1 MRPWREVLLAFE
13 DEKLV
18 LVQGLL
24 DDGEVGGGGGGVMV
38 STLAA
43 RSSAPKGIWEAL
55 VGWRLWTVMRDL
67 IAHYDGVVWSCSLR
81 VDGCRWLVVRM
92 AVTAMDRCS
101 EFVS

>member
-1 MRPWREVLLAFE
+1 MLAFE

-24 DDGEVGGGGGGVMV
+24 DDGEVGGVMV

-43 RSSAPKGIWEAL
+43 RSSTPKGIWEAL

-81 VDGCRWLVVRM
+81 VDGCR
-92 AVTAMDRCS
+92 
-101 EFVS
+101 